1 MGTAARMAAAERRVS
16 CADASRCAPDIEAHV
31 QCRCILAGWLCWLK
45 GVADKRLAA
54 GLGRITLLALIFLE
68 QYCSPLKSS
77 AYLEAYAEIAR
88 S

>member
-16 CADASRCAPDIEAHV
+16 CAEVSRCAPEIEAHV
-31 QCRCILAGWLCWLK
+31 HCRCILAGWLCWLN

-54 GLGRITLLALIFLE
+54 ELGRMTLLALILLE
-68 QYCSPLKSS
+68 QQCSPHKSS
-77 AYLEAYAEIAR
+77 AYLEAYADIAR